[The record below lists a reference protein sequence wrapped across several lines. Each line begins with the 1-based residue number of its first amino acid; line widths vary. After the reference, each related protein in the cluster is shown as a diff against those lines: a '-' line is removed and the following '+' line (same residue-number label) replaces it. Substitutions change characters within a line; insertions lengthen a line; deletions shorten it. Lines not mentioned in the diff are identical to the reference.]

1 MKKTLAVLILT
12 LLSVG
17 AFATVYVGSGLVIH
31 ATDVGT
37 GKVTLPGASFRAE
50 IPFNSNV
57 GLSLDAQV
65 ALLGIDNK
73 VGLLSLDFYVNLFS
87 DPDLVSVRLLVPM
100 GLLFDTVDGVP
111 DTVAGDIHISAGL
124 GLELSAPLSD
134 KMALIGTVKALSV
147 QNYPAN
153 DFIPGFFE
161 YLTGGLGIVWSF

>member
-50 IPFNSNV
+50 IPINSNV

-65 ALLGIDNK
+65 ALLGIDK
-73 VGLLSLDFYVNLFS
+73 KAGLLSLDFCINLFS
-87 DPDLVSVRLLVPM
+87 DPDLVSVRLLFPM

-111 DTVAGDIHISAGL
+111 DTVIGDIHIAAGL
-124 GLELSAPLSD
+124 GLEFSTPLSSN
-134 KMALIGTVKALSV
+134 MALIGIVKGLSV

-153 DFIPGFFE
+153 LYVPGFFE
-161 YLTGGLGIVWSF
+161 YFTGGLGVVWSF